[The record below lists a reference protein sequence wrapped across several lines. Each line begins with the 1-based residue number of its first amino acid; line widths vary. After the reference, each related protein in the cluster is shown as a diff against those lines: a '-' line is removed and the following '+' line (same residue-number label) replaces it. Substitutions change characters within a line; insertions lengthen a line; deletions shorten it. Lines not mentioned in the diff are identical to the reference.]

1 MTSLASTPSSITRC
15 TPPSKGAEMADLRLH
30 ARRGGQKRAKF
41 ARSVYATI
49 LNVVF
54 DRLPVVRQIVSARAG
69 DLRSESCR
77 QGRLDQVQAMPIG
90 HSDRR
95 DEAR

>member
-1 MTSLASTPSSITRC
+1 MTSLASTPKFDNSEHASQQ
-15 TPPSKGAEMADLRLH
+15 GAEMADLRLH
-30 ARRGGQKRAKF
+30 VGRGGQKRAKF
-41 ARSVYATI
+41 VRSVYATI

-69 DLRSESCR
+69 DLRSESRR
-77 QGRLDQVQAMPIG
+77 QGRLDQVQAMPVR
-90 HSDRR
+90 HSNRR